1 MKGASGWDNPS
12 VGRVYDQKGLSPTL
26 NSCTGGG
33 RQPYIIVRCDSE
45 KRIPIAIRGR
55 NPENPSDRTPGIP
68 TVQRIEPQQENI
80 CNTLTTVNKDTMIL
94 EIAEDPVKPIRGGEN
109 PEVRSVR
116 RRTSREFSI

>member
-1 MKGASGWDNPS
+1 MQIGNIMKGASGWDNPS

-55 NPENPSDRTPGIP
+55 NTVNPSDRTPGIP
-68 TVQRIEPQQENI
+68 TIQRIEPQQENI

-94 EIAEDPVKPIRGGEN
+94 EIVEDSVNTIRGGEF
-109 PEVRSVR
+109 RS
-116 RRTSREFSI
+116 

>member
-1 MKGASGWDNPS
+1 MK
-12 VGRVYDQKGLSPTL
+12 
-26 NSCTGGG
+26 
-33 RQPYIIVRCDSE
+33 

-109 PEVRSVR
+109 PKARSVR

>member
-1 MKGASGWDNPS
+1 MK
-12 VGRVYDQKGLSPTL
+12 
-26 NSCTGGG
+26 
-33 RQPYIIVRCDSE
+33 

-68 TVQRIEPQQENI
+68 TIQRIEPQQENI

-94 EIAEDPVKPIRGGEN
+94 EIVEDSVNPIRGEN

>member
-1 MKGASGWDNPS
+1 MK
-12 VGRVYDQKGLSPTL
+12 
-26 NSCTGGG
+26 
-33 RQPYIIVRCDSE
+33 

-94 EIAEDPVKPIRGGEN
+94 EIAEDPVKPIRGGEESKN
-109 PEVRSVR
+109 
-116 RRTSREFSI
+116 

>member
-1 MKGASGWDNPS
+1 MK
-12 VGRVYDQKGLSPTL
+12 
-26 NSCTGGG
+26 
-33 RQPYIIVRCDSE
+33 

-94 EIAEDPVKPIRGGEN
+94 EMAEDPVKPIRGGEN
-109 PEVRSVR
+109 PKTRSVR